1 MSQRFTKS
9 VINMKLLHFGKIFI
23 FHCHIYFF
31 FVVLKLMNLVH
42 ISTR

>member
-1 MSQRFTKS
+1 MSQRFPKS
-9 VINMKLLHFGKIFI
+9 GHKYEAVAFRQNFHPLLSHL
-23 FHCHIYFF
+23 FF